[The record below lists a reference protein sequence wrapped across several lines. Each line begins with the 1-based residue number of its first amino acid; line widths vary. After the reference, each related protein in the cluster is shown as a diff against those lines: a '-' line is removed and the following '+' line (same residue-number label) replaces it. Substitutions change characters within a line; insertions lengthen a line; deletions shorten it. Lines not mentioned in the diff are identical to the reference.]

1 MKINKV
7 LLWQTAWHFI
17 IFFSLTFT
25 VTEPDSARADE
36 RTNYLNNFGVGARAM
51 GLNNAYTA
59 SCNDYT
65 APFWNPAAMDFFT
78 TIKIGAMRSSMSL
91 DRETNYAG
99 FVLPTEKYG
108 AFACAW
114 AGFGIKDIE
123 ARTSN
128 TQDPDGYFNSNDNIF
143 FLSYAYRLLA
153 SFSIGGNIKLF
164 DYGMQESHANGLGF
178 DLAAFFIPLEKLR
191 FGFIVQDFNSLL
203 KWRSGIDEKFVQT
216 YRLGAS
222 YELFSNFSL
231 SCDVSKMGSQKANVA
246 FATEFLTMKIF
257 QIRCGFNEQRFA
269 GGIGFTLPI
278 RGLYLNF
285 NYAVATDRF
294 DAGLSDILDFSVVF

>member
-1 MKINKV
+1 MKINKD
-7 LLWQTAWHFI
+7 LLWQSAWHGVIYIALFV
-17 IFFSLTFT
+17 SLTGI
-25 VTEPDSARADE
+25 ESARADD
-36 RTNYLNNFGVGARAM
+36 RANYLNNFGVGARAM

-65 APFWNPAAMDFFT
+65 APFWNPATMDFFT

-108 AFACAW
+108 AFALAW
-114 AGFGIKDIE
+114 AGFGVKDIE

-128 TQDPDGYFNSNDNIF
+128 TQEPEGYFSSNENIF
-143 FLSYAYRLLA
+143 FLSYAYRLVPFL
-153 SFSIGGNIKLF
+153 SIGGNFKFF
-164 DYGMQESHANGLGF
+164 DFGLQESRANGLSL
-178 DLAAFFIPLEKLR
+178 DLAAFFIPFEKLR
-191 FGFIVQDFNSLL
+191 FGFIVQDFGSQL
-203 KWRSGIDEKFVQT
+203 KWQSGLNEKFMQT

-222 YELFSNFSL
+222 YELFSNFLL
-231 SCDVSKMGSQKANVA
+231 SCDACKMGSQKTSVA
-246 FATEFLTMKIF
+246 FATEFITMNILRL
-257 QIRCGFNEQRFA
+257 RCGVQEQRFA

-285 NYAVATDRF
+285 NYAIATDRF
-294 DAGLSDILDFSVVF
+294 DAGLSDILDLSVVF